1 MKKYKAIIVDDE
13 VHGRENL
20 LVLVNENL
28 SNIEVVGTAK
38 DAFEAKMLIDKFCP
52 DIVFSDINMGK
63 VNGIDLISSFEGKK
77 FETIFVTAYDKYA
90 IEALRAGASGYL
102 LKPIITQELI
112 DEVNRICEHINN
124 KGTKNDTEHLATESE
139 KKNLNEKYSDNII
152 INHSKGYFFIN
163 VSDIIYLEASGNYCK
178 IFLNTGETITTSKT
192 MKNVSELLNPDVFVR
207 IHKTYIINLNFVK
220 EYKSLGDGSVILKN
234 DMHFKVAVLKRALF
248 KQKAIAFMN
257 INE

>member
-20 LVLVNENL
+20 LVLINENL
-28 SNIEVVGTAK
+28 PNIEVVGTAK
-38 DAFEAKMLIDKFCP
+38 DVFEAKMFIDKHNP

-63 VNGIDLISSFEGKK
+63 VNGIDLISSFEGKR

-112 DEVNRICEHINN
+112 DEVNRICERINS
-124 KGTKNDTEHLATESE
+124 KASKNSTHRVVGESE
-139 KKNLNEKYSDNII
+139 KKYPNEKYSDNII

-178 IFLNTGETITTSKT
+178 ICLNTGETVTTSKT
-192 MKNVSELLNPDVFVR
+192 MKIVSELLNPDIFVR
-207 IHKTYIINLNFVK
+207 IHKTYIINLNYVK
-220 EYKSLGDGSVILKN
+220 EYKSLGDGTVILKN
-234 DMHFKVAVLKRALF
+234 DMQFKVAVLKRAIF